1 MNVRLSRE
9 KTDLVAGSR
18 STARFGL
25 RSAFSATTLAGS
37 AFGAN
42 AARAGADDFVAP
54 AYRTGD
60 SHEDAA
66 KCDHDPLGM
75 SIAIPAVSRSAGI
88 VRDHVD
94 HFFVGRAGQISDRPV
109 YRFFLDLDNFLER

>member
-1 MNVRLSRE
+1 MGALP
-9 KTDLVAGSR
+9 
-18 STARFGL
+18 
-25 RSAFSATTLAGS
+25 SATALAS
-37 AFGAN
+37 STFGAD
-42 AARAGADDFVAP
+42 AAGACANDFVAA

-75 SIAIPAVSRSAGI
+75 AIAIPAVSRSAGI

-109 YRFFLDLDNFLER
+109 YRFFLDLDNLLER